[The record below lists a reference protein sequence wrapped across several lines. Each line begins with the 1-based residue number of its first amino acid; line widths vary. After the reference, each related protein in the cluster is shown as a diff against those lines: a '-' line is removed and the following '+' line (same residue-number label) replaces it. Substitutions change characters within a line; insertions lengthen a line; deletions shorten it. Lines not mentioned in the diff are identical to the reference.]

1 MAPCRGLKMSQV
13 SRPCGRS
20 VLPSDSN
27 GSDWPGSRG
36 WMQAVS
42 SKGCSKVIP
51 LNQGFNL
58 NHRLTILI
66 ILSGGQNKR
75 QAFDL
80 WIPFIGKPKSIVS
93 ALTIFCRSASSSS
106 NRSSLLCHFSRMRPI
121 MPWKSSSLPH
131 TLVFWKQTW
140 AKKKMIHD
148 ICKHALQ
155 QIHVHDMSYCLQAAG
170 ASITFIW
177 HTSCH
182 IIRAVPL

>member
-1 MAPCRGLKMSQV
+1 
-13 SRPCGRS
+13 
-20 VLPSDSN
+20 
-27 GSDWPGSRG
+27 
-36 WMQAVS
+36 MQAVS

-121 MPWKSSSLPH
+121 MSWKSSSLPH

-170 ASITFIW
+170 ASITFI
-177 HTSCH
+177 
-182 IIRAVPL
+182 